1 MPPST
6 PPGAPPEGE
15 RAMSD
20 LVVEVSRSRSIARGE
35 QHALVLVAVG
45 IDCRL
50 AWEDGSARLYVAP
63 ADAERARRQIGI
75 YEVENRPRR
84 RPSQLRPLLGGL
96 DAALAYCAL
105 LLLAFGI
112 ARRGMGG
119 IDWVMAGAAHK
130 GLIVDGAW
138 WRTITAL
145 TLHADL
151 GHLAS
156 NLASGALFGL
166 LVAQLFGPGLAW
178 LAILAAGA
186 LGNGL
191 NALIQPA
198 VHLSIGASTAVFG
211 ALGILSGHMFR
222 SREIPWRGG
231 MRRWAPLGGG
241 LMLLVFIGVGGE
253 RTDVWAHALGFLAG
267 VGIGAA
273 LAQLAWRIPH
283 GPRAQAAYALAALAL
298 IALAWLLAVL

>member
-1 MPPST
+1 
-6 PPGAPPEGE
+6 
-15 RAMSD
+15 MSD
-20 LVVEVSRSRSIARGE
+20 LVVEVSRSRTIARGE

-75 YEVENRPRR
+75 YEVENRSGR
-84 RPSQLRPLLGGL
+84 RPSPLRPLMGGL

-105 LLLAFGI
+105 LLLAFGV

-119 IDWVMAGAAHK
+119 IDWVALGAAHK
-130 GLIVDGAW
+130 GLILEGAW
-138 WRTITAL
+138 WRAVTAL

-156 NLASGALFGL
+156 NLAAGALFGL

-178 LAILAAGA
+178 LAILLAGA

-191 NALIQPA
+191 NALIQSPFH
-198 VHLSIGASTAVFG
+198 VSVGASTAVFG

-222 SREIPWRGG
+222 SREVPWRGG

-241 LMLLVFIGVGGE
+241 IMMLVFIGVGGE

-267 VGIGAA
+267 VGLGVA
-273 LAQLAWRIPH
+273 LDHLAPRLPQ
-283 GPRAQAAYALAALAL
+283 GSRAQAGYALATLGL
-298 IALAWLLAVL
+298 IALAWLLAVLWAPDRA